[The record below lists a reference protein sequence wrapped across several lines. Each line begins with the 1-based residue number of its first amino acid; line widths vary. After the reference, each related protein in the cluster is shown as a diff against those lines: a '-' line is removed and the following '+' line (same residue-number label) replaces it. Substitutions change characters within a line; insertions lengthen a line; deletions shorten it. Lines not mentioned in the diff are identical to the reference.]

1 MGIRYQRIKGQ
12 HFPMPNQGSTVQAS
26 AVSAGRAGVN
36 SFINAAVSALQEDVK
51 LNDLLPE
58 TGIAF
63 NTLTRN
69 FKAQH
74 GITPMHWL
82 WVMRAFAAAGI
93 LAEIP
98 GSNITAIAFYC
109 GFSSSSHFTRK
120 FNAVF
125 EVTPSHL
132 RRLCRN
138 NELNRFEKRSLLF
151 SLVKKKYHSCVP
163 LIIESISQ
171 NSSIVSIFN
180 QHES

>member
-1 MGIRYQRIKGQ
+1 MTTHRPDGQ
-12 HFPMPNQGSTVQAS
+12 SNAAT
-26 AVSAGRAGVN
+26 AGRAGVD
-36 SFINAAVSALQEDVK
+36 FFVLAAAAALQDDVK
-51 LNDLLPE
+51 LNDLLPH

-69 FKAQH
+69 FKAKH

-82 WVMRAFAAAGI
+82 WVLRAFAAAGI

-98 GSNITAIAFYC
+98 GSNITAIAFHC

-125 EVTPSHL
+125 EVTPSQL

-138 NELNRFEKRSLLF
+138 KELNRLEKRSLVF

-163 LIIESISQ
+163 LIVDSISQ

-180 QHES
+180 QLES